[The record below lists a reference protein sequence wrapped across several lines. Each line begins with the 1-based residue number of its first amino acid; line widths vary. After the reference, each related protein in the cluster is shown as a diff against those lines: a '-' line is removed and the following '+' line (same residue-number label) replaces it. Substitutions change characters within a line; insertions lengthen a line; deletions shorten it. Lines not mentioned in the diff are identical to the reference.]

1 MKSISYFHEKQFYSK
16 KKKDLKNNDD
26 FPAILLEYSAYIL
39 HPCTIILGIWHPF
52 NDPKKLFGQSSN
64 KSQWQQQIYDEK
76 NLYIYEVIFEI

>member
-1 MKSISYFHEKQFYSK
+1 MLTVNKTVENF
-16 KKKDLKNNDD
+16 
-26 FPAILLEYSAYIL
+26 LEVFIPMFLIYR
-39 HPCTIILGIWHPF
+39 